1 MATLYRNDYP
11 DKSPSEIG
19 QGLHDKTIRI
29 CPLAE
34 QWRID
39 LDSMFEGM
47 LQRNVDMADRSV
59 DPKRRCLS
67 ILRLGADANGLP
79 VAVIDVHDEKTA
91 AVETVHV
98 CTYCNMAG
106 MCGNPI
112 VNRNLRDLLGDD
124 PVWNWVDEDE
134 DDDDD
139 D

>member
-11 DKSPSEIG
+11 DKSPSEIS

-39 LDSMFEGM
+39 LDNMFEGM
-47 LQRNVDMADRSV
+47 LQRNVDMADRSI
-59 DPKRRCLS
+59 DQKHRCLS
-67 ILRLGADANGLP
+67 ILRLGVDVSGLP

-98 CTYCNMAG
+98 CTYCNIAG
-106 MCGNPI
+106 MCGNPV
-112 VNRNLRDLLGDD
+112 VNRNLYDLLNDD
-124 PVWNWVDEDE
+124 PEWNET

-139 D
+139 